1 VLVLDDITVR
11 IGAATLVAGA
21 SVRVAPGRVAAL
33 LGPNGAGKTTL
44 LRTASGELAPTSGTV
59 TMDGTPLPALSPR
72 ARARRR
78 AVVSQHVTLD
88 FAFDVLDVVLM
99 GRTPHT
105 RGRAETRADVAIAWD
120 ALCAVRMEAFAERA
134 FPTLSGGE
142 QQRVHLARALAQLTP
157 PAAVPEHDA
166 HADAR
171 AADAHADA
179 DGPARYLLLDE
190 PTASLDLAHQH
201 GVLRLA
207 RRLADDDGV
216 GVLAVL
222 HDLNLA
228 AQYADDVLLLKDGAL
243 HAAGPP
249 ADVLTPDTIRAVYG
263 LPVLVQPHPCHAC
276 PLVVPM

>member
-1 VLVLDDITVR
+1 MLVLDDITVR
-11 IGAATLVAGA
+11 IGAATLVAGV

-59 TMDGTPLPALSPR
+59 TMDGTPLEALSPR

-105 RGRAETRADVAIAWD
+105 RGRAETRADVAIAWE
-120 ALCAVRMEAFAERA
+120 ALCAVQMEAFAERA

-157 PAAVPEHDA
+157 PAAVS
-166 HADAR
+166 ADAAR
-171 AADAHADA
+171 PNAAR
-179 DGPARYLLLDE
+179 PARYLLLDE

-228 AQYADDVLLLKDGAL
+228 AQYADDVLLLQAGAL

-249 ADVLTPDTIRAVYG
+249 ADVFTPDTIRAVYG